1 MALKLGGE
9 RLHGGS
15 REKVTVRLRAGQCA
29 MSAKEIEM
37 IDKEKIAAVKEE
49 LARLTKA
56 IAAWEATPY
65 AQRSW
70 GSPESGAVKRA
81 SMDVSRA
88 LVTLR
93 SSR

>member
-1 MALKLGGE
+1 
-9 RLHGGS
+9 
-15 REKVTVRLRAGQCA
+15 
-29 MSAKEIEM
+29 M
-37 IDKEKIAAVKEE
+37 INKEKIAAVKEE

-65 AQRSW
+65 AHRSW

-88 LVTLR
+88 LVMLR